1 MIEGTTSSGFTF
13 SLEDGALDDMELL
26 DALVDLQ
33 EDDTAALSRVCRR
46 LLGDEQ
52 RKALYDTLRTDSGRV
67 PASAVTAAIG
77 EIFQAIQAGK
87 N

>member
-1 MIEGTTSSGFTF
+1 MINGTTSSGFAF

-33 EDDTAALSRVCRR
+33 ENDTAALSRVCRL

-67 PASAVTAAIG
+67 PATAVMAAIN
-77 EIFQAIQAGK
+77 EIFQSIQAGK